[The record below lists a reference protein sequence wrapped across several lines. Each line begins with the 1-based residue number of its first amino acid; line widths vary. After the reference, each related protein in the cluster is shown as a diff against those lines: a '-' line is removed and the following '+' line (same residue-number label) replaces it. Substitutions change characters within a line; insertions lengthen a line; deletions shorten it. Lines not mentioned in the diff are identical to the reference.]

1 MTISATQPKRAP
13 ERRAEADRSRRQG
26 ERWQRRP
33 ERRRR
38 RTGPDRS
45 MERLFDSALGSTRG
59 KERERRLEEVV
70 LTTWAALA
78 SGHPVECPVCGGALT
93 AAEGCRGCGSHLD

>member
-1 MTISATQPKRAP
+1 MSSTSEINRIDSR
-13 ERRAEADRSRRQG
+13 RRARALREPARRTRQA
-26 ERWQRRP
+26 P
-33 ERRRR
+33 TRRRGTD
-38 RTGPDRS
+38 RT
-45 MERLFDSALGSTRG
+45 MERLFDDALGATRG

-93 AAEGCRGCGSHLD
+93 AAKGCRSCGSHLD

>member
-1 MTISATQPKRAP
+1 MSSTSEINRIDSR
-13 ERRAEADRSRRQG
+13 RRARTLREDDRRTTRRT
-26 ERWQRRP
+26 P
-33 ERRRR
+33 ARRRGD
-38 RTGPDRS
+38 TDRS
-45 MERLFDSALGSTRG
+45 MESLFGDALGTTRG

-93 AAEGCRGCGSHLD
+93 AKAGCTSCGSHLG

>member
-1 MTISATQPKRAP
+1 MSSTSEMNRIESRRTRALREGRRTRRAP
-13 ERRAEADRSRRQG
+13 A
-26 ERWQRRP
+26 
-33 ERRRR
+33 RRRG
-38 RTGPDRS
+38 TDRS
-45 MERLFDSALGSTRG
+45 MEQLFGDALGSTRG

-93 AAEGCRGCGSHLD
+93 AAKGCRSCGSHLD

>member
-1 MTISATQPKRAP
+1 MSSSATQIKRGP
-13 ERRAEADRSRRQG
+13 QRRAETDRYSRPG
-26 ERWQRRP
+26 PRRVRD
-33 ERRRR
+33 EGRRRR
-38 RTGPDRS
+38 VGTDRS
-45 MERLFDSALGSTRG
+45 MERLFDSTLGDTRG

-93 AAEGCRGCGSHLD
+93 AAKGCSGCGSHLD

>member
-1 MTISATQPKRAP
+1 MHATKTDNRSQRARARQA
-13 ERRAEADRSRRQG
+13 ERK
-26 ERWQRRP
+26 RRP
-33 ERRRR
+33 ATRRR
-38 RTGPDRS
+38 GADRS
-45 MERLFDSALGSTRG
+45 MERLFDATLGSTRG

-93 AAEGCRGCGSHLD
+93 AADGCRSCGSHLD

>member
-1 MTISATQPKRAP
+1 M
-13 ERRAEADRSRRQG
+13 D
-26 ERWQRRP
+26 
-33 ERRRR
+33 
-38 RTGPDRS
+38 
-45 MERLFDSALGSTRG
+45 RLFEGALGATRG

-93 AAEGCRGCGSHLD
+93 AKDGCRSCGSHLE